1 MKPVTMLQPVNKQY
15 EFNGAPT
22 LVDGLK
28 GNGNYK
34 TGRWIAFYKN
44 DMEAVIDLKEP
55 TEFKVLYFYLC
66 EKGELGI

>member
-15 EFNGAPT
+15 EFKGAPT

-34 TGRWIAFYKN
+34 TGRWIAFYKMIWKQLLICSN
-44 DMEAVIDLKEP
+44 RQKSAALLFLLVWKR
-55 TEFKVLYFYLC
+55 
-66 EKGELGI
+66 

>member
-1 MKPVTMLQPVNKQY
+1 MNL
-15 EFNGAPT
+15 NGAPT

-44 DMEAVIDLKEP
+44 DMEAVIDMQQP
-55 TEFKVLYFYLC
+55 TEISSALFLLVWKKVTGCLMPVLFL
-66 EKGELGI
+66 